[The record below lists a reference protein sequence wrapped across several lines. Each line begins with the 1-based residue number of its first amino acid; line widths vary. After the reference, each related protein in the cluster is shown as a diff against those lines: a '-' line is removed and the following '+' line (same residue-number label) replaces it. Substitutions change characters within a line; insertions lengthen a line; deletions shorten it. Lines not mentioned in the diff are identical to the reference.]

1 MLTGPIRP
9 RICLNRVSDWA
20 SNRCW
25 QHWGLLFPYG
35 SHIPSSL
42 LSGQNSLPLDSSL
55 TRFPTKEPTVLLCH
69 QEAYGPNSQ
78 RAQLLRAQSSLA
90 TTSPPLFL
98 YYSCS
103 PVRGPEP
110 SSSTVPT
117 PHQLSRMPGPLS
129 AASPP
134 RCHTFTGFKTPLI
147 YFTN

>member
-1 MLTGPIRP
+1 M
-9 RICLNRVSDWA
+9 CLNRVSDWA

-25 QHWGLLFPYG
+25 QHWGLLSPHG

-42 LSGQNSLPLDSSL
+42 LSGQNSLLLDSSL
-55 TRFPTKEPTVLLCH
+55 TRFPTKELTVLLCH

-78 RAQLLRAQSSLA
+78 RAQFIRAQSSLA
-90 TTSPPLFL
+90 ATSPSLFL
-98 YYSCS
+98 YRSHS
-103 PVRGPEP
+103 PAWHKNTVQGPEP
-110 SSSTVPT
+110 SSSTVPI
-117 PHQLSRMPGPLS
+117 PHQLRRMPGPLS

>member
-1 MLTGPIRP
+1 MLK
-9 RICLNRVSDWA
+9 RVSDWA

-90 TTSPPLFL
+90 TTSPPLIPPLQLFPSRRPRTLFL
-98 YYSCS
+98 NCPHATPAQQNAGAPICRLPASLSHLHWLQNAADIFYKLKQQFNS
-103 PVRGPEP
+103 P
-110 SSSTVPT
+110 
-117 PHQLSRMPGPLS
+117 
-129 AASPP
+129 
-134 RCHTFTGFKTPLI
+134 
-147 YFTN
+147 